1 MTNFDKAA
9 GKLKQAG
16 GEVTD
21 NERLEREGEVQ
32 EGWGKT
38 KDKADDVKDEFSDRW
53 EDVKD

>member
-16 GEVTD
+16 GDVTD

-38 KDKADDVKDEFSDRW
+38 KDKADDLKDEVSDRL

>member
-16 GEVTD
+16 GEATD

-32 EGWGKT
+32 EGLGKT
-38 KDKADDVKDEFSDRW
+38 KDKAEDVKDEFSDRW